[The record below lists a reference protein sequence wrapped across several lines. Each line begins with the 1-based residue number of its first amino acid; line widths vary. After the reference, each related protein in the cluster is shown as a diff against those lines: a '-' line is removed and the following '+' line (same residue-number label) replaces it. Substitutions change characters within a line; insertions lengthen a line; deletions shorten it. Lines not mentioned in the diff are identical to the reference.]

1 MGKKKMIKENEMYK
15 PLKRSLEVHG
25 FTVAAEV
32 QLCDVVAYKDG
43 ETRAIELKNTLNL
56 KVIEQAYR
64 HVGTANRVYVGV
76 TMPKYNEMSK
86 NSFAIKVLQKFNIG
100 LYYIGYDS
108 FLGMK
113 VIEALTPEYNEITKR
128 PLHAAITEANM
139 LAIGGSKS
147 GDTITP
153 YKLTMQRVKAFLEEN
168 PRSTAKEIIE
178 NVETHYK
185 GKTPHNTLA
194 NELRMRYNHSWC
206 KVDYRGRTP
215 LFSVKE

>member
-1 MGKKKMIKENEMYK
+1 MIKENEMYK
-15 PLKRSLEVHG
+15 PLKGTLEKEG

-32 QLCDVVAYKDG
+32 QLCDVVAYKEG
-43 ETRAIELKNTLNL
+43 EVRAIELKNTLNL

-64 HVGTANRVYVGV
+64 HIGAANMVYVGV
-76 TMPKYNEMSK
+76 PMPKYNELSK

-113 VIEALTPEYNEITKR
+113 VIEALTPIPQEIYKR
-128 PLHAAITEANM
+128 PLSEKVTEANL
-139 LAIGGSKS
+139 LAVGGSKS

-153 YKLTMQRVKAFLEEN
+153 YKLTIQRVKTFLEEN

-185 GKTPHNTLA
+185 GKTPHATLA
-194 NELRMRYNHSWC
+194 SELRMRYNHNWC
-206 KVDYRGRTP
+206 EVDYRGRTP
-215 LFSVKE
+215 IFSVKR